1 MNDSLPVSLV
11 MSSLDYEKWVHDDD
25 SFVRV
30 FVHDNGVVSYMMTT
44 YDDLWNE
51 CQYCLI
57 DDVKM
62 TLLGLE
68 GESYDYYKKELFS
81 DYIMRTDAYSYKDY
95 TNSDSF
101 TPYIWVNQ
109 IGFQYFYVIIFGDYR
124 DHDLMDKAV

>member
-25 SFVRV
+25 SFVRL
-30 FVHDNGVVSYMMTT
+30 FVHDNGIVSYMMTT

-51 CQYCLI
+51 CQYCLT
-57 DDVKM
+57 DDAKM

>member
-30 FVHDNGVVSYMMTT
+30 FVHDNGIVSYMMTT

-51 CQYCLI
+51 CQYCLT
-57 DDVKM
+57 DDAKM